1 MLSDVVVLEIGLR
14 ESAAWCG
21 RLLADLGATVIRAS
35 DTDTNADADFYTYL
49 HAGKRTSKSLE
60 PLDMTPQIV
69 IVDGPDVEAAL
80 PLADLRHRNPALVVV
95 SVSDFGQTGP
105 DADTPASELTLQ
117 AEAGIVALHPTAGR
131 PPVGA
136 GVHLAEQ
143 VSGRCAA
150 VGALMGLLAVE
161 AGASGTEVDVSR
173 FESLLF
179 LLQFP
184 WLFAKFPHH
193 YSYPVPQMAVPG
205 IEPASDGWVCVV
217 AVSPQQWM
225 GFKTLAAAAALE
237 DARFDAYAERVR
249 LVDDLRP
256 HIRAF
261 TRRHTVAELVD
272 LGIKHRVP
280 IVPVT
285 TPQGVVDFAPFAQ
298 RRAVVE
304 SGDGRH
310 LHPGPSHVFRTGP
323 GRFVGLKPNAS
334 GTPEQPLR
342 GVRVVEFGTFQA
354 GPAVGAQLAAL
365 GADVVRVESASRP
378 DAYRFTGSAPTV
390 DQFWERSATFAGV
403 NVGKRT
409 ITADMSEP
417 AGRVIVERL
426 IAASDVLIE
435 NYVPRVLDD
444 RGLDYAGVRALR
456 EDIVMVRMPA
466 WGSTGPWRDQ
476 PGFTFTANA
485 ASGLSSMTGYPDG
498 EPLLTGSIIDP
509 IAALVATVAT
519 LAAIRHRHH
528 TGQGALV
535 EVPLCDVA
543 LQLSAREII
552 AATAGRPPIRSANRH
567 PHAAPQGIYRAA
579 DGRWVALSVL
589 SDQQWRSLCSVAEG
603 QRWATDD
610 ALRTAES
617 RTSRHDELDEV
628 LGAWCGRFD
637 SQELVSRLRNAQ
649 VPTARVE
656 IGDDAIDHPQLLAR
670 QRVFELDHPVAG
682 RARYIGAP
690 MKLSHDPVASAA
702 RPAPLFGQHNREV
715 LAEIGFTPTEIDAFE
730 AAGALAQSP
739 FNLPFAA
746 QAKA

>member
-1 MLSDVVVLEIGLR
+1 MLSDVVVLEAGLR

-21 RLLADLGATVIRAS
+21 RLLADLGATVVRVS
-35 DTDTNADADFYTYL
+35 DTDTDADRDYSTYL
-49 HAGKRTSKSLE
+49 HAGKRLSNARE
-60 PLDMTPQIV
+60 PFDPTPHIV
-69 IVDGPDVEAAL
+69 IVDGPDGEADV
-80 PLADLRHRNPALVVV
+80 PLAELRRRNPALVVV
-95 SVSDFGQTGP
+95 SVSDFGRTGP
-105 DADTPASELTLQ
+105 AAETPASELTLQ

-136 GVHLAEQ
+136 RVNLAEQ

-161 AGASGTEVDVSR
+161 AGAPGTEVDVSR

-184 WLFAKFPHH
+184 WLFAQFPDHF
-193 YSYPVPQMAVPG
+193 SYPVPQMAVPG

-217 AVSPQQWM
+217 AVSPHQWA
-225 GFKTLAAAAALE
+225 GFKALAAEAGLE
-237 DARFDAYAERVR
+237 DSRFDAYAERVR
-249 LVDDLRP
+249 LVDELRP

-285 TPQGVVDFAPFAQ
+285 TPQGVIDFAPFAQ
-298 RRAVVE
+298 RNALLE
-304 SGDGRH
+304 SGDGRY
-310 LHPGPSHVFRTGP
+310 LHPGPSYVLRPWP
-323 GRFVGLKPNAS
+323 GRAAGSDPSAS
-334 GTPEQPLR
+334 GTPAQPLR
-342 GVRVVEFGTFQA
+342 GLRVVEFGTFQA
-354 GPAVGAQLAAL
+354 GPVVGAQLAAL

-378 DAYRFTGSAPTV
+378 DAYRFTGSAATV
-390 DQFWERSATFAGV
+390 DRFWERSATFAGV
-403 NVGKRT
+403 NVGKRA
-409 ITADMSEP
+409 ITADLSEP

-485 ASGLSSMTGYPDG
+485 ASGLSWMTGYPDS

-519 LAAIRHRHH
+519 LAAVRHRRH

-552 AATAGRPPIRSANRH
+552 AATAGRAPIRSANRH

-589 SDQQWRSLCSVAEG
+589 TDEQWRSLCSVAEG
-603 QRWATDD
+603 ERWAHDE
-610 ALRTAES
+610 ALFTVAS
-617 RTSRHDELDEV
+617 RIEYCDELDEA
-628 LGAWCGRFD
+628 LGAWCARFD
-637 SQELVSRLRNAQ
+637 SDDLVSRLRSARL
-649 VPTARVE
+649 PAARVG
-656 IGDDAIDHPQLLAR
+656 IGDDVIDHPQLLAR
-670 QRVFELDHPVAG
+670 QRIFELDHPVAG

-690 MKLSHDPVASAA
+690 MQLAHDPVASAA

-715 LAEIGFTPTEIDAFE
+715 LAEIGFSPAEIDAFD

-739 FNLPFAA
+739 FNLPFTAG
-746 QAKA
+746 AKA